1 MVTKALDHDLLVSA
15 GLDEAQAIEEVGTL
29 LARLQEAR
37 TQREQPEG
45 SPRPRARLVGANGD
59 TIEFPSSI
67 YQVIKQI
74 VPLLKRGDAVAL
86 VPYHQEL
93 TTQEA
98 ADFLNMSR
106 QFLVNLLERGEIPFA
121 KVGTHRRIC
130 FHDLLDYKE
139 RRRGERRRSLAAMT
153 ALSEECGEYD

>member
-1 MVTKALDHDLLVSA
+1 L
-15 GLDEAQAIEEVGTL
+15 
-29 LARLQEAR
+29 
-37 TQREQPEG
+37 
-45 SPRPRARLVGANGD
+45 
-59 TIEFPSSI
+59 PSSI